1 MKERFSGTH
10 ASRRRVM
17 GTSIVA
23 LVLSIALLSTL
34 LPGTAQAMELST
46 AASSTAASSTV
57 LSSVEAAAPSSY
69 GSYSYGSY
77 YVVKAGDSLS
87 KIARRYSITVYA
99 LASANGLS
107 TTSYVYVGQR
117 LRIPAA
123 TSHVSCKSYY
133 TVKPG
138 DTLSQIAKWYGAT
151 YSSLAA
157 ANNISNASQ
166 IYVGQRICIP
176 NIYAP
181 GYGYKPGH
189 PGGHH
194 GGYYTVQSGD
204 TLSSIAKR
212 HGISTSYLAHLNG
225 ISNPNY
231 IYVGQKLKV

>member
-1 MKERFSGTH
+1 MW
-10 ASRRRVM
+10 
-17 GTSIVA
+17 GTS
-23 LVLSIALLSTL
+23 LMVLLLSLALLSTL
-34 LPGTAQAMELST
+34 LPGTAQAMELNAT
-46 AASSTAASSTV
+46 EANTVASV
-57 LSSVEAAAPSSY
+57 QNSY
-69 GSYSYGSY
+69 GDYSYSSY
-77 YVVKAGDSLS
+77 YVVKPGDSLS

-117 LRIPAA
+117 LYIPAA

-151 YSSLAA
+151 YDSLAA

-176 NIYAP
+176 NIYAT
-181 GYGYKPGH
+181 GYGYN
-189 PGGHH
+189 H
-194 GGYYTVQSGD
+194 GYHDGYYGGSDYYIVRPGD
-204 TLSSIAKR
+204 TLSGIAKR
-212 HGISTSYLAHLNG
+212 NGVSTSYLAQING